1 MAFKGRQAGRWR
13 PCRGV
18 QAHCQRVA
26 AWSSELAGALGL
38 SPSERSLVE
47 QAALCHHFSPIAFDE
62 TSRHELLRDLKIQE
76 TVGQQG
82 AFPEHEAFPEE
93 VAHILQAF
101 WGSDAG
107 SDGSSAK
114 LAAVLEICD
123 DFDQFFE
130 AEPLAE
136 SDTANQSVNPSV
148 ETLFSYL
155 QVTSRADVSRVID
168 HLPVFPRAAREV
180 VKCISS
186 SDLSARDLEQAALLD
201 PVMSGLLI
209 QTANSSYYSPR
220 NPIASIRHAIS
231 YIGVEATRKVL
242 LAATFRSNFASHARM
257 HQLWNPPLDV
267 AETTERLA
275 MRSRMQLDPS
285 EAFLAGLVHDVGR
298 LAFSIMP
305 AAFLERFYRLT
316 DRGCPPVEVEICLSG
331 LCHGEVGEQT
341 LVQWNFPGA
350 LVEAVRWHL
359 RPERC
364 SSSLASLLYLAEVV
378 SESEEDLPSAIRT
391 EPLPA
396 DWHRP
401 LEALAELE
409 SRTTRALWK
418 PCASPPS
425 ARLGPAYSYLSEI
438 AGSIRVALRAGAK
451 HANAAAA
458 PSTAPTLASTEW
470 IGRRDGSTNS
480 IAS

>member
-1 MAFKGRQAGRWR
+1 MNQGHHGSQAGRGDL
-13 PCRGV
+13 GV

-47 QAALCHHFSPIAFDE
+47 HAALCHHFSQIAFDE
-62 TSRHELLRDLKIQE
+62 TTRHGLLQDLKIEE
-76 TVGQQG
+76 TVGQPG
-82 AFPEHEAFPEE
+82 LPEE
-93 VAHILQAF
+93 VGQLLQAF
-101 WGSDAG
+101 WGYDAV
-107 SDGSSAK
+107 SDGSIAK
-114 LAAVLEICD
+114 LAAVLEMCD

-180 VKCISS
+180 VTCVSS
-186 SDLSARDLEQAALLD
+186 RDLTVRELEKVAALD

-242 LAATFRSNFASHARM
+242 LAATFRSNFASMRM
-257 HQLWNPPLDV
+257 HQLWNHSLDV

-316 DRGCPPVEVEICLSG
+316 DRGCPAVEVETCLSG
-331 LCHGEVGEQT
+331 LCHGEVGAQT
-341 LVQWNFPGA
+341 LVQWKFPGA
-350 LVEAVRWHL
+350 LVEAVRWHH
-359 RPERC
+359 RPER
-364 SSSLASLLYLAEVV
+364 SSSSMTSLLYLAEVV
-378 SESEEDLPSAIRT
+378 SESEEDLPSAIRMRT
-391 EPLPA
+391 ACRLTGIDP
-396 DWHRP
+396 
-401 LEALAELE
+401 EALADFNREQQGSLE
-409 SRTTRALWK
+409 T
-418 PCASPPS
+418 
-425 ARLGPAYSYLSEI
+425 
-438 AGSIRVALRAGAK
+438 LRF
-451 HANAAAA
+451 AA
-458 PSTAPTLASTEW
+458 
-470 IGRRDGSTNS
+470 
-480 IAS
+480 

>member
-1 MAFKGRQAGRWR
+1 MDHGPHGPQAGRGDL
-13 PCRGV
+13 GV

-38 SPSERSLVE
+38 SPAERSLVE
-47 QAALCHHFSPIAFDE
+47 QAALCHHFSQIAFDE
-62 TSRHELLRDLKIQE
+62 TTRHGLLRDLKIGE
-76 TVGQQG
+76 TVGQPG
-82 AFPEHEAFPEE
+82 MPED
-93 VAHILQAF
+93 VGQLLQAF
-101 WGSDAG
+101 WGYDAVSEG
-107 SDGSSAK
+107 SIAK
-114 LAAVLEICD
+114 LAAVLEMCD

-136 SDTANQSVNPSV
+136 VDTADRSANPSV

-180 VKCISS
+180 VKCVSS
-186 SDLSARDLEQAALLD
+186 RDLSVRELEKVAALD

-209 QTANSSYYSPR
+209 QTANSGYYSPR
-220 NPIASIRHAIS
+220 NPIANIRHAIS

-242 LAATFRSNFASHARM
+242 LAATFRSNFASMRM
-257 HQLWNPPLDV
+257 HQLWNHSLDV
-267 AETTERLA
+267 AETAERLA

-316 DRGCPPVEVEICLSG
+316 DRGCPAIEVEICLSG
-331 LCHGEVGEQT
+331 LCHGEVGAQT
-341 LVQWNFPGA
+341 LVQWKFPGA
-350 LVEAVRWHL
+350 LVEAVRWHH

-378 SESEEDLPSAIRT
+378 SESEEDLPSAIRLRT
-391 EPLPA
+391 ACRLTGIDP
-396 DWHRP
+396 
-401 LEALAELE
+401 EALADLNREQQGSLE
-409 SRTTRALWK
+409 T
-418 PCASPPS
+418 
-425 ARLGPAYSYLSEI
+425 
-438 AGSIRVALRAGAK
+438 LRF
-451 HANAAAA
+451 AA
-458 PSTAPTLASTEW
+458 
-470 IGRRDGSTNS
+470 
-480 IAS
+480 